1 MAPIALTRLAACI
14 SLRAAPMRPTIK
26 AAQEVALRLASPLAR
41 SLAGLLLVACGGGGG
56 DDAPTRA
63 PVTVSAGALVRSPDT
78 PGTPRVTHAPT
89 AADAPCLDAVE
100 TFVDGRSDGWVCA
113 GAAAAAGLTIVDLS
127 DAWAPRPFA
136 AGPDG
141 VAPRFRATYLALAA
155 EDSVDGDEL
164 EPEEQFVELYGVVP
178 NLSTVLRRL
187 TDDARHACH
196 DAIAPAPL
204 AAFTR
209 SLSQANDDAIR
220 AADRRRAYL
229 ATRLERERARR
240 QLATIDDLAR
250 LTAWKKPLADF
261 RRLDAQRAALTTL
274 QAHLVCDGIMTTRH
288 ADGLFTWRTGHAVE
302 MFQRKNFLVP
312 NARFDD
318 ETRQALL
325 AGSRELT
332 YRAALRVLRE
342 RVADATGLIEDGTAG
357 AGPQPILGRQL
368 EPSIMRAARGHRP
381 LPGAAPD
388 HVGAATEVAA
398 RALGWTDAARARAW
412 LEPRQPLG
420 GVRVALALP
429 PPPAYHRAHMELEA
443 EIDRGDVWYDTR
455 PIRRHAPRRPALV
468 LYARHDGVRTPLVRW
483 PTTIGSW
490 SDVRRPSGHVV
501 QKWKESDVGKRV
513 WRDLYAAPTWFP
525 PSSTPDRDLVKYLW
539 NGTWRLKHE
548 VFGPGPRSAYGMV
561 MLVHHRVAGS
571 GRRVRFS
578 DNGIRVH
585 GSSSVT
591 SIAHGNSHGCH
602 RLFNHLAVRLGGFL
616 LAHRTHVR
624 RGEDVSPYRRI
635 VNYKGRFEA
644 RLESRGYL
652 YELTPPVPI
661 EVLPGRIRSAR
672 KVPPRNSAPARP

>member
-1 MAPIALTRLAACI
+1 
-14 SLRAAPMRPTIK
+14 MRITIYVL
-26 AAQEVALRLASPLAR
+26 EVALRLASPR
-41 SLAGLLLVACGGGGG
+41 SLVLVGSLLVACG
-56 DDAPTRA
+56 DNAAPSPTSA
-63 PVTVSAGALVRSPDT
+63 PATAGASDSLVRPPEH
-78 PGTPRVTHAPT
+78 PGTPRVSHAVS
-89 AADAPCLDAVE
+89 AAAAPCLDAVE
-100 TFVDGRSDGWVCA
+100 TFVDGRSDGWVCPA
-113 GAAAAAGLTIVDLS
+113 QAAAAGLTLVDLS

-136 AGPDG
+136 PGPDG

-155 EDSVDGDEL
+155 EDSTDGEEL

-178 NLSTVLRRL
+178 NLSTVQRRL
-187 TDDARHACH
+187 TDDRRHACH
-196 DAIAPAPL
+196 DAIAPAAL
-204 AAFTR
+204 ADFTR
-209 SLSQANDDAIR
+209 SLSQANDAAIR
-220 AADRRRAYL
+220 AADRRRTYL
-229 ATRLERERARR
+229 ATRLERERTRR
-240 QLATIDDLAR
+240 KLGSIDELGR
-250 LTAWKKPLADF
+250 LPAWKKPLADF
-261 RRLDAQRAALTTL
+261 KRLDAQRAALTTL
-274 QAHLVCDGIMTTRH
+274 QAHLVCDGIMQPRY

-325 AGSRELT
+325 AGSRELA
-332 YRAALRVLRE
+332 YRGALRVLRE

-357 AGPQPILGRQL
+357 NGPQPILGRQL

-381 LPGAAPD
+381 LPRAAPD

-398 RALGWTDAARARAW
+398 RALGWTDAALTRAW
-412 LEPRQPLG
+412 LDPRQPLG
-420 GVRVALALP
+420 GVRVALKLP
-429 PPPAYHRAHMELEA
+429 PPPAYHSAHMELEA
-443 EIDRGDVWYDTR
+443 ELDRGDVWYDTR
-455 PIRRHAPRRPALV
+455 PIRRNAPHRPALV
-468 LYARHDGVRTPLVRW
+468 LYARVAGERIPLVRW
-483 PTTIGSW
+483 PSTIGSW
-490 SDVRRPSGHVV
+490 SDVRRPSGRVV

-539 NGTWRLKHE
+539 NGKWRLKRE

-561 MLVHHRVAGS
+561 MLVHHRVTKQ
-571 GRRVRFS
+571 GRRERFS

-591 SIAHGNSHGCH
+591 SIAHGTSHGCH

-624 RGEDVSPYRRI
+624 KGEDISPYRRV

-672 KVPPRNSAPARP
+672 KLPPLNSAPALP